1 MTDFSSF
8 PPGKVPGRQGQ
19 EAAASLSCNSTGPT
33 RLYAFKVVSRS
44 APLHVVRTSDDDEI
58 VRRCVAGDRAAQ
70 RALFEREKRR
80 LHATLFRIL
89 GSNQHID
96 DLMQDV
102 FVSVFRSLPAFR
114 GEASLATWIDRCAV
128 RAAFA
133 HIRKRRPSVHLEL
146 VAETLAADDPSAERR
161 ALDRE
166 AVRRL
171 YETLDRLEP
180 KQRLAFTLCVIDD
193 RSIPE
198 AADLMNA
205 TVVATKARLWRAR
218 RHVQK
223 CAKADPVLAG
233 YLVGAARVTPREEPR
248 EEEAS

>member
-1 MTDFSSF
+1 
-8 PPGKVPGRQGQ
+8 
-19 EAAASLSCNSTGPT
+19 
-33 RLYAFKVVSRS
+33 
-44 APLHVVRTSDDDEI
+44 VRASDDGEI

-80 LHATLFRIL
+80 VHATLFRIL
-89 GSNQHID
+89 GSNQHVD

-102 FVSVFRSLPAFR
+102 FVSVFRSLHAFR
-114 GEASLATWIDRCAV
+114 GEAALATWIDRCAV

-133 HIRKRRPSVHLEL
+133 HIRKRRPSIHLEL
-146 VAETLAADDPSAERR
+146 VAETLATDDPSAERR

-171 YETLDRLEP
+171 YETLEHLEP

-205 TVVATKARLWRAR
+205 TVVATKARLGRAR

-233 YLVGAARVTPREEPR
+233 YLVGAPRVTGR

>member
-1 MTDFSSF
+1 
-8 PPGKVPGRQGQ
+8 V
-19 EAAASLSCNSTGPT
+19 ASLSCNRCAPA
-33 RLYAFKVVSRS
+33 RLYALKSVSRP
-44 APLHVVRTSDDDEI
+44 ALHVLRTSDDSEI
-58 VRRCVAGDRAAQ
+58 VRRCVAGDRVAQ

-80 LHATLFRIL
+80 VHATLFRIL
-89 GSNQHID
+89 GSNQHVD

-102 FVSVFRSLPAFR
+102 FVAVFRSLHAFR

-128 RAAFA
+128 RAAFG
-133 HIRKRRPSVHLEL
+133 HIRRRRPLHHLEL
-146 VAETLAADDPSAERR
+146 VAETIAADDPSAERR

-171 YETLDRLEP
+171 YATLERLEP

-233 YLVGAARVTPREEPR
+233 YLVDARRPVPAA